1 MWILTRLPERV
12 LRAAASAGLC
22 AIYFLQKASFLPT
35 FLRRVPKGFFSTT
48 SSLEESSLDDD
59 EEDDAFAAV
68 DAGAAASS
76 VLAYLVARSS
86 MSFVCHSKKPSCA
99 GAGGEATKR
108 YGVVVSRVVRRRT
121 LRRGRVAGV
130 GASGRGRSKADGRR
144 SQDLDVLLRRDGVAA
159 GDGREACGQSGVI
172 SARRAARGRAAA
184 RAQRSGHPWR
194 RRAGEIRG
202 GRCHLELAPFPAS
215 GGIESCGYA
224 PDAAAKLPTTIA
236 ERIRMV
242 AAVGGAKL

>member
-1 MWILTRLPERV
+1 MP
-12 LRAAASAGLC
+12 
-22 AIYFLQKASFLPT
+22 YFLQKASFLPT

-59 EEDDAFAAV
+59 EEDALAAV

-108 YGVVVSRVVRRRT
+108 YGAVVLRVVRRRT

-172 SARRAARGRAAA
+172 SARGAARGRAAA

-236 ERIRMV
+236 ERIRIV
-242 AAVGGAKL
+242 YEVCGAKL

>member
-1 MWILTRLPERV
+1 MP
-12 LRAAASAGLC
+12 
-22 AIYFLQKASFLPT
+22 YFLQNASFLPT

-68 DAGAAASS
+68 VAGAAASS
-76 VLAYLVARSS
+76 VLAYLEARSS

-99 GAGGEATKR
+99 GKGGGATKR
-108 YGVVVSRVVRRRT
+108 YGAVVLRVVRRRT

-159 GDGREACGQSGVI
+159 GDGREACGRRGAF
-172 SARRAARGRAAA
+172 SARRPARKRAAA

-236 ERIRMV
+236 DRIRIV
-242 AAVGGAKL
+242 DELCGGETMALC

>member
-1 MWILTRLPERV
+1 MP
-12 LRAAASAGLC
+12 
-22 AIYFLQKASFLPT
+22 YFLQKASFLPT

-48 SSLEESSLDDD
+48 SSLEESSLDD
-59 EEDDAFAAV
+59 EEDDDAFAAV

-108 YGVVVSRVVRRRT
+108 YGAVVSRVVRRRT
-121 LRRGRVAGV
+121 LRRGRVVGV

-159 GDGREACGQSGVI
+159 GDGREACGRTGAVSRARRRARGRELSGAQP
-172 SARRAARGRAAA
+172 SDRRAAGRADECA
-184 RAQRSGHPWR
+184 G
-194 RRAGEIRG
+194 RAGQ
-202 GRCHLELAPFPAS
+202 LLW
-215 GGIESCGYA
+215 
-224 PDAAAKLPTTIA
+224 L
-236 ERIRMV
+236 
-242 AAVGGAKL
+242 

>member
-1 MWILTRLPERV
+1 M
-12 LRAAASAGLC
+12 
-22 AIYFLQKASFLPT
+22 PT

-48 SSLEESSLDDD
+48 SSLEESSLDAD
-59 EEDDAFAAV
+59 EDDDAFAAV

-76 VLAYLVARSS
+76 VLAYLEARSS

-99 GAGGEATKR
+99 GVGGEATKR
-108 YGVVVSRVVRRRT
+108 YGAVVSRVVRRRT

-159 GDGREACGQSGVI
+159 GDGREACGRKGAVF
-172 SARRAARGRAAA
+172 ARGAARGAGGGSRAAVGPSLA
-184 RAQRSGHPWR
+184 PTRGR
-194 RRAGEIRG
+194 IRG

-215 GGIESCGYA
+215 GGIESCGNA

-236 ERIRMV
+236 DRIRIV
-242 AAVGGAKL
+242 DELCGGETMALC

>member
-1 MWILTRLPERV
+1 MP
-12 LRAAASAGLC
+12 
-22 AIYFLQKASFLPT
+22 YFLQKASFLPT

-108 YGVVVSRVVRRRT
+108 YGAVVSRAVRRRNAAAWS
-121 LRRGRVAGV
+121 RRW
-130 GASGRGRSKADGRR
+130 RR
-144 SQDLDVLLRRDGVAA
+144 S
-159 GDGREACGQSGVI
+159 
-172 SARRAARGRAAA
+172 
-184 RAQRSGHPWR
+184 
-194 RRAGEIRG
+194 
-202 GRCHLELAPFPAS
+202 
-215 GGIESCGYA
+215 
-224 PDAAAKLPTTIA
+224 
-236 ERIRMV
+236 ER
-242 AAVGGAKL
+242 